1 MEEKLEFYEKYLI
14 PVLKKKIYDV
24 QSVLSEMEAHI
35 IYLKEKVASLQ
46 SENNLLKNKVKGS
59 GDDYE
64 Q

>member
-24 QSVLSEMEAHI
+24 QAVLSDMEAHI
-35 IYLKEKVASLQ
+35 LYLKEKVASLQ
-46 SENNLLKNKVKGS
+46 SERDSLKEKVKGS
-59 GDDYE
+59 GDNYE